1 MKNHIKWTI
10 VFLLLGII
18 AYLFSP
24 SIKRLLAADSY
35 LSARIALMYLSGTL
49 GTILMSAAVIISA
62 RFSFV
67 NKFFGG
73 LDKAYE
79 VHKATAAL
87 GFAFGLIHFLMS
99 FSNRMFIKFGVIPEP
114 AHSNNPLTGFILSLY
129 NAGYAFLEPA
139 FIVLII
145 IVFIAL
151 FRMIPYH
158 IFKYTHKIIPIIY
171 LQIALHAFTV
181 PFRGGWVET
190 IGGYI
195 LQGMVLFGTV
205 GAIIT
210 LFQLTGFKH
219 TYKGTISKKDK
230 PSSDIIHLKIKL
242 NNADNFKLDAGQF
255 VFLKFEKSFEAHP
268 FSVASYD
275 ASSKE
280 LEFYIKECGD
290 FTNKLYE
297 SISEN
302 SQVKVEGPY
311 GEFNFKE
318 EGKNQV
324 WVAGGI
330 GITPF
335 LAKLKELANNKP
347 SHTIDLIYS
356 KIGDT
361 PFDSMLQEMCAKA
374 NVNLHMV
381 DTNKDGLLTYEQIK
395 SITPNILSSSIW
407 FCGPVGF
414 RNVVHKGL
422 KQDNINMLSFH
433 FDNFSF
439 R

>member
-230 PSSDIIHLKIKL
+230 PSSDIIHLKVKL

-361 PFDSMLQEMCAKA
+361 PFDSLLEELCAKA

-381 DTNKDGLLTYEQIK
+381 DTNKDGLLTYEKIK

>member
-381 DTNKDGLLTYEQIK
+381 DTNKDGLLTYEKIK
-395 SITPNILSSSIW
+395 SLTPSISSSSIW

>member
-361 PFDSMLQEMCAKA
+361 PFDSLLEELCAKE

-381 DTNKDGLLTYEQIK
+381 DTNKEGLLTYEKIK

>member
-129 NAGYAFLEPA
+129 DAGYAFLEPA

-361 PFDSMLQEMCAKA
+361 PFDSLLEELCAKA

-381 DTNKDGLLTYEQIK
+381 DTNKEGLLTYEKIK

-414 RNVVHKGL
+414 RNVVHRGL

>member
-255 VFLKFEKSFEAHP
+255 VFLKFEKSFEAHT

-275 ASSKE
+275 TSSKE
-280 LEFYIKECGD
+280 LEFYIK
-290 FTNKLYE
+290 
-297 SISEN
+297 
-302 SQVKVEGPY
+302 
-311 GEFNFKE
+311 
-318 EGKNQV
+318 
-324 WVAGGI
+324 
-330 GITPF
+330 
-335 LAKLKELANNKP
+335 
-347 SHTIDLIYS
+347 
-356 KIGDT
+356 
-361 PFDSMLQEMCAKA
+361 
-374 NVNLHMV
+374 
-381 DTNKDGLLTYEQIK
+381 
-395 SITPNILSSSIW
+395 
-407 FCGPVGF
+407 
-414 RNVVHKGL
+414 
-422 KQDNINMLSFH
+422 
-433 FDNFSF
+433 
-439 R
+439 

>member
-361 PFDSMLQEMCAKA
+361 PFDSLLEELCAKA

-381 DTNKDGLLTYEQIK
+381 DTNKEGLLTYEKIK
-395 SITPNILSSSIW
+395 SIIPNILSSSIW

>member
-275 ASSKE
+275 TSSKE

-361 PFDSMLQEMCAKA
+361 PFDSMLQELCAQA

>member
-361 PFDSMLQEMCAKA
+361 PFDSLLEELCAKA

-381 DTNKDGLLTYEQIK
+381 DTNKDGLLTYEKIK